1 MGSEMQM
8 MARSFRPAA
17 ARGGWMERQELL
29 LQHKKKWE
37 TWVSPMSN
45 ASRRTESAVLFPNI
59 LGDRFWSHETS
70 EQGLFKDAHH
80 APRLQGIRFT
90 DRSAKTT
97 VREAEERKA
106 GGRRAGFRVQEYG
119 AEEQAYR
126 QGWASEGVSAHLTA
140 HTMGENGFQK
150 KFCTFTRR

>member
-1 MGSEMQM
+1 M
-8 MARSFRPAA
+8 
-17 ARGGWMERQELL
+17 
-29 LQHKKKWE
+29 
-37 TWVSPMSN
+37 SPMSN

-59 LGDRFWSHETS
+59 LGDWFWSHETS
-70 EQGLFKDAHH
+70 EQGLLKDAHH

-106 GGRRAGFRVQEYG
+106 GRRCAGFRVQEYG

-126 QGWASEGVSAHLTA
+126 QG
-140 HTMGENGFQK
+140 
-150 KFCTFTRR
+150 